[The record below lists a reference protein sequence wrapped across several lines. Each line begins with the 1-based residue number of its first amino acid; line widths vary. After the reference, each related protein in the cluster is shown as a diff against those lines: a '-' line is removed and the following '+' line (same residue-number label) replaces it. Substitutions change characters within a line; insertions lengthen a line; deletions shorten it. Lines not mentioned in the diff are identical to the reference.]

1 MVCWSSRSTFGL
13 IQTVQASICDAFFLL
28 KENLSAMLAFVTSLL
43 CGVSRR
49 SLISKNTC
57 IVKGIHVFALELLDR
72 LGDMA
77 GES

>member
-1 MVCWSSRSTFGL
+1 
-13 IQTVQASICDAFFLL
+13 
-28 KENLSAMLAFVTSLL
+28 MLAFVTSLL
-43 CGVSRR
+43 CGVISRR